1 MIASI
6 KLQLL
11 VATLGVSQFSG
22 VFGAQGDFKEKREL
36 LRRNLRSGSATA
48 DVKRN
53 MQCKFVSI
61 RFETLQPTINIEQ
74 RNQYDSIQ
82 FTHFFS
88 SSFWK
93 NAIASTVAWEEVV
106 KKESVVS
113 AAEVQTV
120 EDGEGY
126 DDYFSPSPEIQG
138 IGESTDDD
146 YFSKSS
152 A

>member
-53 MQCKFVSI
+53 MQF
-61 RFETLQPTINIEQ
+61 
-74 RNQYDSIQ
+74 
-82 FTHFFS
+82 
-88 SSFWK
+88 
-93 NAIASTVAWEEVV
+93 AWEEVV
-106 KKESVVS
+106 KKESVVSAAEVQTMEAGEGYDDFSGPSVVS